1 MNIIVLGAGAF
12 GTAIANE
19 LSVNTENNAV
29 LFSRN
34 KEKVDE
40 INSHNTNKSCFPNKH
55 LTKHLT
61 ATFDKKE
68 IQSADVIFIA
78 LPSPVIVENLKNL
91 KPYFSK
97 SVLFVNLSKGLLDNG
112 ETIIDRVK
120 AELNTENVVALKGP
134 SFAVEV
140 MEHADTLLTLGYST
154 KEQYEIINKIIIDTA
169 LHIDCTTDIRGVEV
183 LSVLKNIYAL
193 VLGVVDAKYNSPN
206 TRFMILTKAF
216 SEVRVL
222 LRALGGA
229 NDTLFLACGFGD
241 LCLTSL
247 NDLSRNR
254 TLGLL
259 IGKGFFNADYKSNSV
274 ILEGLKAVDLV
285 HSFPLDHVMDN
296 LPLLNKLHSFF
307 GSNENVLSIEF
318 DKLVDQKFKT
328 VLTYGTFDLLHYGH
342 LEILRRASLLGDKLI
357 VGISTDEFNELKGKT
372 CVLPYEKRKELL
384 ESLDYVDKVIP
395 EDNWEQKVS
404 DVKEN
409 DVDIFVMG
417 SDWEGKFDELKTYCK
432 VIYFPRT
439 KGISTTKLK
448 SILKEEE

>member
-1 MNIIVLGAGAF
+1 MNILVLGAGTF

-19 LSVNTENNAV
+19 LSVNTDNDVV

-34 KEKVDE
+34 QSKVEE
-40 INSHNTNKSCFPNKH
+40 INTCNTNKSCFPNKH
-55 LTKHLT
+55 LTKFLT
-61 ATFDKKE
+61 ATSDRNVFRN
-68 IQSADVIFIA
+68 IDVIFIA
-78 LPSPVIVENLKNL
+78 LPSSVILENLSNL
-91 KPYFSK
+91 QSYFK
-97 SVLFVNLSKGLLDNG
+97 KDVLLVNLSKGLFANG
-112 ETIIDRVK
+112 VTIVESIQK
-120 AELNTENVVALKGP
+120 ELGINNIVTLKGP

-140 MEHADTLLTLGYST
+140 IEHAETLLTLGYST
-154 KEQYEIINKIIIDTA
+154 NLQYEMINSIIKDTS

-216 SEVRVL
+216 AETRIL
-222 LRALGGA
+222 LRSLGGA
-229 NDTLFLACGFGD
+229 DDTLFLACGFGD
-241 LCLTSL
+241 LCMTSL

-259 IGKGFFNADYKSNSV
+259 IGKGFFSADYKSNSV
-274 ILEGLKAVDLV
+274 ILEGLNAVNLV
-285 HSFPLDHVMDN
+285 HSFPLEHVKDN

-307 GSNENVLSIEF
+307 DSKESNLSIAF
-318 DKLVDQKFKT
+318 DELVDRKFKT

-372 CVLPYEKRKELL
+372 CILPYEKRKELL

-404 DVKEN
+404 DVQEN

-417 SDWEGKFDELKTYCK
+417 NDWEGKFDELKAFCK

>member
-1 MNIIVLGAGAF
+1 MNILVLGGGSF

-19 LSVNTENNAV
+19 LSVNTENNVV
-29 LFSRN
+29 LFSRSQ
-34 KEKVDE
+34 KKVDE
-40 INSHNTNKSCFPNKH
+40 INSFHTNRSYFPNKH
-55 LTKHLT
+55 LTKFLS
-61 ATFDKKE
+61 ATSDKNE
-68 IQSADVIFIA
+68 IKKADVVFIA
-78 LPSPVIVENLKNL
+78 LPSNVIIERFLVLQS
-91 KPYFSK
+91 YFNEEA
-97 SVLFVNLSKGLLDNG
+97 LFVNLSKGLFPEGL
-112 ETIIDRVK
+112 TIVESIQKKLGIMNIVS
-120 AELNTENVVALKGP
+120 LKGP

-154 KEQYEIINKIIIDTA
+154 HQQYEIINKIIKNTS

-216 SEVRVL
+216 SETRML
-222 LRALGGA
+222 LKSLGGA
-229 NDTLFLACGFGD
+229 DDTLFLSCGFGD
-241 LCLTSL
+241 LCMTSL

-259 IGKGFFNADYKSNSV
+259 IGKGFFSSEYKSNSV
-274 ILEGLKAVDLV
+274 ILEGLNAVNLV
-285 HSFPLDHVMDN
+285 HGLPLDHIVDN

-307 GSNENVLSIEF
+307 DSKATIFSLEF
-318 DKLVDQKFKT
+318 DKLIDIKFKT

-342 LEILRRASLLGDKLI
+342 LEILKRASLLGDKLI
-357 VGISTDEFNELKGKT
+357 VGISTDKFNELKGKK
-372 CVLPYEKRKELL
+372 CVLPYKKRKQLL

-395 EDNWEQKVS
+395 EDNWDQKETDIKDNNV
-404 DVKEN
+404 DV
-409 DVDIFVMG
+409 FVMG
-417 SDWEGKFDELKTYCK
+417 NDWDGKFDDLNKYCK

-448 SILKEEE
+448 AILKED